1 MRFIDPQGTNLKKA
15 TLEMERSSIIVL
27 EDAKMDRSME
37 GVTGIRLFDVS
48 LPPIDDGGDI
58 PCGFTVEAADCL
70 GASVV
75 ADDIVR
81 QSGARNW
88 CASTPH

>member
-1 MRFIDPQGTNLKKA
+1 
-15 TLEMERSSIIVL
+15 MERSSIIVL

-48 LPPIDDGGDI
+48 LPPMDDGGDI
-58 PCGFTVEAADCL
+58 PCGFAVEAADCL

-75 ADDIVR
+75 ADDMVR
-81 QSGARNW
+81 QSSQRSLKMALLLP
-88 CASTPH
+88 CSTPR